1 MQINIVHKKNVSKC
15 IQQCKNKK
23 IKSFFIN
30 GVGLATPTLIKAI
43 IAFIERSPMLMDL
56 HFSQQHAC
64 RSLSLTAITGSNQDY
79 KFKTFTVSFSL
90 HSNSLA
96 QNQKTM
102 TLRQIHQMM
111 RRRMNRSSNLK
122 LDQMDA
128 PDLHERQRLLAQA
141 PEI

>member
-1 MQINIVHKKNVSKC
+1 MEQQKKFPRKLHGNGR
-15 IQQCKNKK
+15 NLRRKK
-23 IKSFFIN
+23 FY
-30 GVGLATPTLIKAI
+30 GTDP
-43 IAFIERSPMLMDL
+43 
-56 HFSQQHAC
+56 
-64 RSLSLTAITGSNQDY
+64 DY